1 MRSAFIREARL
12 LRLRARFHEE
22 GLWCEWKEDDGAS
35 MLMWALQTLPEE
47 LWTQNGMCPAERVMM
62 LASTSKQVRELL
74 GQLQRRF
81 QVSVRVTTRASM
93 ETVVIGLP
101 RLFAWCSVVELD
113 FGSRVKGVGGDGL
126 ADAQRAGSCSTTGHM
141 APWFQRRNAGFSA
154 ETLHRARAARSINMG
169 VEVTHEGARSLAAVL
184 GQCSSLATLNLRG
197 NMIKAQGARSLASV
211 LGQCSSLAT
220 LDLGGNDIR
229 AEGARSLAGALQQCS
244 SLAMLDL
251 GGNNIRAEG
260 ARGLALVLGKWSLL
274 ATLDLCSNGIGD
286 EGARGLA
293 AVLQQC
299 SSLATLNLAF
309 NGIGCE
315 GARSLAAVL
324 GKCSSLTT
332 LNLGHNCIGCEGVR
346 SLAAALEQCSSLV
359 TLELGGNNM
368 GAEGEKIALSL
379 AHMCKFRR
387 SSRGTARIC

>member
-22 GLWCEWKEDDGAS
+22 GLWWEWKQEDDGAS

-141 APWFQRRNAGFSA
+141 APGFQR
-154 ETLHRARAARSINMG
+154 RARAARSINMG

-260 ARGLALVLGKWSLL
+260 ARGLALVLGKSSLL

>member
-22 GLWCEWKEDDGAS
+22 GLWWEWKQEDDGAS

-113 FGSRVKGVGGDGL
+113 FGSRVKGAGGDCL
-126 ADAQRAGSCSTTGHM
+126 ADAQRACSCSTTGHM

-154 ETLHRARAARSINMG
+154 AARSINMG
-169 VEVTHEGARSLAAVL
+169 VEVTHEGARSLAAAL
-184 GQCSSLATLNLRG
+184 GQCSSLVTLNLRG

-260 ARGLALVLGKWSLL
+260 ARGLALVLGRSSLL

-324 GKCSSLTT
+324 GKCSLLTT
-332 LNLGHNCIGCEGVR
+332 LNLGHNGIGCEGVR
-346 SLAAALEQCSSLV
+346 SLAAALGQCSSLV

>member
-22 GLWCEWKEDDGAS
+22 GLWWEWKQEDDGAS

-81 QVSVRVTTRASM
+81 QVSVRVTTLASM

-101 RLFAWCSVVELD
+101 RLFAWCSVVGLD
-113 FGSRVKGVGGDGL
+113 FGSRSKGAGGVCL
-126 ADAQRAGSCSTTGHM
+126 ADAQRARSCSTNGHI
-141 APWFQRRNAGFSA
+141 AHFQRR
-154 ETLHRARAARSINMG
+154 ARSINMG
-169 VEVTHEGARSLAAVL
+169 VEGARSLAAVL
-184 GQCSSLATLNLRG
+184 GQCSSLARLDLRG

-260 ARGLALVLGKWSLL
+260 ARGLALVLGKSSLL

-286 EGARGLA
+286 EGVRGLA

-387 SSRGTARIC
+387 SSRGTARVC

>member
-22 GLWCEWKEDDGAS
+22 GLWWEWKQEDDGAS

-141 APWFQRRNAGFSA
+141 APGFQR
-154 ETLHRARAARSINMG
+154 RARAARSINMG

-184 GQCSSLATLNLRG
+184 GQCSSLARLDLRG

-211 LGQCSSLAT
+211 LG
-220 LDLGGNDIR
+220 
-229 AEGARSLAGALQQCS
+229 QCS

-260 ARGLALVLGKWSLL
+260 ARGLALVLGKSSLL

-387 SSRGTARIC
+387 SSRGTARVC